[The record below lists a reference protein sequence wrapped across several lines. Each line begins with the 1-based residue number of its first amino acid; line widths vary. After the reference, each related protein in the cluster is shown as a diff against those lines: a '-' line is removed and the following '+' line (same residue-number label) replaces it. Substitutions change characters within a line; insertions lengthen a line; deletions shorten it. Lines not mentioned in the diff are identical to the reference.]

1 MSESH
6 AEFHKCLSECNPK
19 SGRIL
24 AFSFSICSI
33 VASLYVIRYSLYPF
47 IAGLVMLEAH
57 TIGYFMTEVRI
68 VMGTV
73 YTVLVA
79 VSISRNGDG
88 QAALRPI
95 RYRDWMQPK
104 NRSKVQGCHAR
115 HGQRNREVDLM
126 PLRVIESVRSISLH
140 HQQLRFIPRA
150 STLYTQSQ
158 ILLPKFKTKSVIT
171 AS

>member
-1 MSESH
+1 
-6 AEFHKCLSECNPK
+6 
-19 SGRIL
+19 
-24 AFSFSICSI
+24 
-33 VASLYVIRYSLYPF
+33 
-47 IAGLVMLEAH
+47 MLEAH
-57 TIGYFMTEVRI
+57 TIGYFITEVRI

-95 RYRDWMQPK
+95 RYRDWMQPQ

-140 HQQLRFIPRA
+140 HQRLGNCISYLELVL
-150 STLYTQSQ
+150 STHNPKSCFKRSRPN
-158 ILLPKFKTKSVIT
+158 LLSLPHNKADHQRRSAACMEMEIEMEMGMEKPGSSWD
-171 AS
+171 A